1 MPASGSGWN
10 ISSCSA
16 AVGGDSRKASAV
28 FVALVPSKKKVL
40 SGSGLKRGRKTSTS
54 LPFQGKP
61 RPISVFSILNSVCF
75 APRASF
81 ATFPNTPFFQKEKK
95 GPKPQ
100 QEKLKWTRLSAAVL
114 SFFPSANMVSH
125 YISPQHWVRRT
136 RRHKKRA
143 RKSLFCNLIS
153 QRAKYSAAERGR
165 QRNGRGRILPPPPFP
180 PPFLE
185 FCTQQVR
192 KTAA

>member
-10 ISSCSA
+10 ISSCSD
-16 AVGGDSRKASAV
+16 AVGGDSRKSSAV

-81 ATFPNTPFFQKEKK
+81 ATFQNTPFFKKKK
-95 GPKPQ
+95 GTETAAGKI
-100 QEKLKWTRLSAAVL
+100 KVDKVVCRRFVFFSA
-114 SFFPSANMVSH
+114 ANMVSR
-125 YISPQHWVRRT
+125 YIFR
-136 RRHKKRA
+136 
-143 RKSLFCNLIS
+143 
-153 QRAKYSAAERGR
+153 EG
-165 QRNGRGRILPPPPFP
+165 FP
-180 PPFLE
+180 PLS
-185 FCTQQVR
+185 TWNK
-192 KTAA
+192 KT